1 MRSAGESSQQRKS
14 TNEEKKSD
22 RWWHF
27 WIVLIGKHKNLADAK
42 QSNSVKKGKENSTN
56 CDQSASQTFGWS
68 DSHKIMEH
76 LLEESVSASDLKRF
90 ETRYVEELQSGTSV
104 VSSGAQFEYAWCL
117 VRSKYPA
124 DIRKGILLLEDL
136 YKVRSIS
143 RGLQEI
149 YSFVSNKCHLWN
161 KNTLGPK
168 NPKIN

>member
-1 MRSAGESSQQRKS
+1 MKRDYWKVACYPPGKVALSWSAGESSQQRKS
-14 TNEEKKSD
+14 TNEEKNLTDDDISGLFSLENVKTWLLPNKVILSKTEKKT
-22 RWWHF
+22 RQ
-27 WIVLIGKHKNLADAK
+27 IVTKVLHRFLVGR
-42 QSNSVKKGKENSTN
+42 T
-56 CDQSASQTFGWS
+56 
-68 DSHKIMEH
+68 HKIMEH

-143 RGLQEI
+143 RDLQEI
-149 YSFVSNKCHLWN
+149 Y
-161 KNTLGPK
+161 
-168 NPKIN
+168 